1 MNFNR
6 KKYSDETLL
15 HLYESLLRPRW
26 DPHYPWMIPG
36 TLFTHTVLVGIPIAW
51 AAQRR

>member
-1 MNFNR
+1 
-6 KKYSDETLL
+6 
-15 HLYESLLRPRW
+15 
-26 DPHYPWMIPG
+26 MIPG